1 MQYRRLITLC
11 CKAERLMTVSRVYQV
26 ANVKAEWNLIKTLP
40 DLSGTGKVTSV
51 KFGADAK
58 YIAVGSMDRN
68 LRIFGLP
75 GDDQME
81 ESTTA
86 AE

>member
-1 MQYRRLITLC
+1 
-11 CKAERLMTVSRVYQV
+11 
-26 ANVKAEWNLIKTLP
+26 
-40 DLSGTGKVTSV
+40 V

-81 ESTTA
+81 ESNSA
-86 AE
+86 AEWGNPLYFDLYLFAMLPVSFDDG

>member
-1 MQYRRLITLC
+1 LTWC
-11 CKAERLMTVSRVYQV
+11 CDICPS
-26 ANVKAEWNLIKTLP
+26 
-40 DLSGTGKVTSV
+40 TGKVTSV

-81 ESTTA
+81 ESNTA

>member
-1 MQYRRLITLC
+1 VTC
-11 CKAERLMTVSRVYQV
+11 PS
-26 ANVKAEWNLIKTLP
+26 
-40 DLSGTGKVTSV
+40 TGKVTSV

-75 GDDQME
+75 GDDQMME
-81 ESTTA
+81 ESNTA